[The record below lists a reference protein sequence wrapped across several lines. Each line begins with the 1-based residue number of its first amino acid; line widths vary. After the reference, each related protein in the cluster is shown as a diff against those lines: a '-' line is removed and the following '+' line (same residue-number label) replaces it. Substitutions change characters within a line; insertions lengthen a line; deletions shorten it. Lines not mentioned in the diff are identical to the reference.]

1 VNLGSWFVLERW
13 IADRP
18 FREAHPPGQSDLDVA
33 RGTHAREI
41 LQDHWRNW
49 IVESDWAWLAETGIN
64 TVRIPIG
71 FYHACG
77 ADHSVLR
84 GTEFADYQSVF
95 DDAWNHILNAIVTA
109 NKYQIGVLL
118 DLHAAPGKQNR
129 DAHSGTSDPNA
140 RFFDGSFNMRH
151 TIHVLTVVLTHITK
165 FINSFNPPLPN
176 FVGIE
181 LLNEPA
187 PGQHTTALKQWYT
200 DAIGSLRVIDAQVPI
215 VIGDS
220 WQTDDYAGYLSHAA
234 GSLQHP
240 HIILDHHLYRCF
252 TEEDINVLAYDHAGR
267 LWDPNGNTRQTFARV
282 TDKLESAGC
291 DVIVGEWSGAL
302 NPKSLDP
309 LPNKDHAR
317 SQFIR
322 AQVDLY
328 EQYCAGNFFWTYKK
342 QWEGDKG
349 WSFRDTVRAGLFP
362 NSIGLRLTRPLEHHS
377 QDARLNAREVARS
390 KSFGE
395 HESYWSRY
403 PGKYEH
409 WRFNDGF
416 IQGWDDAYAFFA
428 SAGGP
433 VLPELGYKGAW
444 SKIRERTH
452 VINRGSGPCVWEY
465 RHGFVQGVNA
475 ARLDVAATCC

>member
-1 VNLGSWFVLERW
+1 
-13 IADRP
+13 
-18 FREAHPPGQSDLDVA
+18 
-33 RGTHAREI
+33 
-41 LQDHWRNW
+41 
-49 IVESDWAWLAETGIN
+49 
-64 TVRIPIG
+64 
-71 FYHACG
+71 
-77 ADHSVLR
+77 
-84 GTEFADYQSVF
+84 
-95 DDAWNHILNAIVTA
+95 
-109 NKYQIGVLL
+109 
-118 DLHAAPGKQNR
+118 
-129 DAHSGTSDPNA
+129 
-140 RFFDGSFNMRH
+140 MRH

-187 PGQHTTALKQWYT
+187 PGQHTAALKQWYT
-200 DAIGSLRVIDAQVPI
+200 DAIASLRVIDAQVPI

-240 HIILDHHLYRCF
+240 HVVLDHHLYRCF

-390 KSFGE
+390 KSFGTPPPFFIP
-395 HESYWSRY
+395 SS
-403 PGKYEH
+403 PPLLGADV
-409 WRFNDGF
+409 NDLLKANMNPIGLVTLGNTSIGDSTMGLF
-416 IQGWDDAYAFFA
+416 K
-428 SAGGP
+428 GGMTLTP
-433 VLPELGYKGAW
+433 SSLPRAVL
-444 SKIRERTH
+444 
-452 VINRGSGPCVWEY
+452 
-465 RHGFVQGVNA
+465 
-475 ARLDVAATCC
+475 